1 MLRHD
6 KERDIYTEV
15 LNKKEKGSG
24 KQEDNHI
31 GETVGAQR
39 RGGRVPEP
47 VGMTLHA
54 ASDSLAPLVHS
65 STRLVSNTR
74 VHQAKLTPARHPH
87 REPRGQHGV
96 HVDSAVQITCHG
108 RGKYFCVVYCIVFD
122 VIVLVGV
129 LCLCGDPVVVLRM
142 RRGIWRRRRAMVI
155 IHYSSQRESSAHRAL
170 GTRSGIRVVPCPH
183 GNNICPLR
191 CAAVDN
197 LE

>member
-15 LNKKEKGSG
+15 LNKKEKGFG

-39 RGGRVPEP
+39 RGGRVPEL

-74 VHQAKLTPARHPH
+74 VHQAKLTPARRPH
-87 REPRGQHGV
+87 RGSRGQRGV
-96 HVDSAVQITCHG
+96 HVDTAVQITWSWTRSTRWWTCEV
-108 RGKYFCVVYCIVFD
+108 FLCSVLYCI
-122 VIVLVGV
+122 
-129 LCLCGDPVVVLRM
+129 
-142 RRGIWRRRRAMVI
+142 
-155 IHYSSQRESSAHRAL
+155 
-170 GTRSGIRVVPCPH
+170 
-183 GNNICPLR
+183 R
-191 CAAVDN
+191 CHCISWCFVS
-197 LE
+197 LW

>member
-1 MLRHD
+1 MTLWGEARRENCR
-6 KERDIYTEV
+6 KRCYAMIKRERDTEV

-74 VHQAKLTPARHPH
+74 VHQAKLT
-87 REPRGQHGV
+87 
-96 HVDSAVQITCHG
+96 
-108 RGKYFCVVYCIVFD
+108 
-122 VIVLVGV
+122 
-129 LCLCGDPVVVLRM
+129 
-142 RRGIWRRRRAMVI
+142 
-155 IHYSSQRESSAHRAL
+155 
-170 GTRSGIRVVPCPH
+170 
-183 GNNICPLR
+183 
-191 CAAVDN
+191 
-197 LE
+197 